1 MAIFLALVHHP
12 VLNKRGEVV
21 ATALTNVDVH
31 DISRSARSYGID
43 RLYVVTPVTLQQRMV
58 AEIVG
63 HWTVGEGARLN
74 PLRAEAMCRVTAAS
88 SLEAACS
95 AIAEQCGQPPLV
107 VVTSAQMPDADATWQ
122 GLRKQ
127 LRQDDRPVLI
137 VFGTGWG
144 LAPDVLAAAD
154 LRLAAIVRDPGF
166 GPEDDGYNHLS
177 VRSATAIALDRL
189 LGSH

>member
-31 DISRSARSYGID
+31 DISRSARSYGIE

-58 AEIVG
+58 GEIVG

-88 SLEAACS
+88 SLDAACS

-107 VVTSAQMPDADATWQ
+107 VVTSAQMPDADVTWP
-122 GLRKQ
+122 GLRRQ
-127 LRQDDRPVLI
+127 LREPDRPVLI

-144 LAPDVLAAAD
+144 LAPEVLAGAD
-154 LRLAAIVRDPGF
+154 MRLPAIVCDPEVGS
-166 GPEDDGYNHLS
+166 EVDGYNHLS
-177 VRSATAIALDRL
+177 VRSAAAIALDRL
-189 LGSH
+189 LGAR